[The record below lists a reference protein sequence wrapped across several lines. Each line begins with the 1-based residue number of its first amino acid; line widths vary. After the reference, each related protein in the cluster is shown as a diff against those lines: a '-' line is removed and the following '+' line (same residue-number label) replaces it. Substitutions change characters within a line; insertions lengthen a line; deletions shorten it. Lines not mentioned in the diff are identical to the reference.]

1 MLCVNCLAGS
11 VVTPLAVNFYNAH
24 LARQTL
30 VNTFHQV
37 YQAWLQFISGVLNR
51 LNACLRAKSDPG
63 SVAEYLA
70 ALRHKNTH
78 LLIPI
83 PVTAVQSAKLLTDCG
98 RKQTRVPNLVWLV
111 DSLPASN
118 GTVHLK
124 LLRITEGTPGAVIS
138 RKFLAYSHKFLLPV
152 LNISAASA
160 GCFLIRWY
168 VDWSECASY
177 KGGKY

>member
-1 MLCVNCLAGS
+1 L
-11 VVTPLAVNFYNAH
+11 
-24 LARQTL
+24 
-30 VNTFHQV
+30 
-37 YQAWLQFISGVLNR
+37 
-51 LNACLRAKSDPG
+51 
-63 SVAEYLA
+63 YLIP
-70 ALRHKNTH
+70 ALRNKNTH
-78 LLIPI
+78 LTPPI
-83 PVTAVQSAKLLTDCG
+83 PVIAVQPASLLTDCG